1 MDKPTWRVTFA
12 IHRQKGQ
19 EKPHFDRFTLEV
31 SPDEYVLDAIE
42 RIWAFHDRSLT
53 FRHACHHAT
62 CGTCGV
68 RINGVEKLD
77 CITRI
82 ADVTRD
88 GGTIKV
94 EPLRSFPVVSDLVV
108 DMSRLYNA
116 MERVGFRQVVPVTSA
131 PAPGSDQACLTG
143 DELRLVDCIECGLCL
158 SACPVTADAPQYLEP
173 AALGAMQQ
181 GIQAGDETLY
191 ALADSS
197 DGVWRCHNAFAC
209 MAVCPATISPAQ
221 RIMEMR
227 RQFVGRRLQ
236 RLIRP
241 RKEPEP

>member
-1 MDKPTWRVTFA
+1 MDKPTWRVTFL
-12 IHRQKGQ
+12 IRRQKRH
-19 EKPHFDRFTLEV
+19 ESPHFDRFTLEV
-31 SPDEYVLDAIE
+31 DPDEYVLDGIE
-42 RIWAFHDRSLT
+42 RIWAFHDRSLM

-68 RINGVEKLD
+68 RVNGVEKLD

-82 ADVTRD
+82 ADVTHD

-94 EPLRSFPVVSDLVV
+94 EPLRNFPIVGDLVV

-116 MERVGFRQVVPVTSA
+116 MERIGFQQVVPVNAPSTS
-131 PAPGSDQACLTG
+131 G
-143 DELRLVDCIECGLCL
+143 DSELRLADCIECGLCL
-158 SACPVTADAPQYLEP
+158 SACPITAPTPQYLEP
-173 AALGAMQQ
+173 AALAAVHQ

-191 ALADSS
+191 ALADNS

-209 MAVCPATISPAQ
+209 MAVCPAAVSPAQ

-227 RQFVGRRLQ
+227 RQIVGRRLQ
-236 RLIRP
+236 RLIGT
-241 RKEPEP
+241 RKEAKP

>member
-1 MDKPTWRVTFA
+1 MDKPTWRVTFV

-31 SPDEYVLDAIE
+31 SPDEYVLDGIE

-62 CGTCGV
+62 CGSCGV

-77 CITRI
+77 CIARI

-94 EPLRSFPVVSDLVV
+94 EPLRNFPVVSDLVV

-116 MERVGFRQVVPVTSA
+116 MERVGFRQVVPVSA
-131 PAPGSDQACLTG
+131 PSESGANQV
-143 DELRLVDCIECGLCL
+143 RLADCIECGLCL
-158 SACPVTADAPQYLEP
+158 SACPVAADAAQYLEP
-173 AALGAMQQ
+173 AALAAVHQ

-191 ALADSS
+191 DLADSS
-197 DGVWRCHNAFAC
+197 DGVWRCHSAFAC
-209 MAVCPATISPAQ
+209 MAVCPAAVAPAQ

-227 RQFVGRRLQ
+227 RQIVGRRLQ
-236 RLIRP
+236 RLVRP
-241 RKEPEP
+241 RKEAKP